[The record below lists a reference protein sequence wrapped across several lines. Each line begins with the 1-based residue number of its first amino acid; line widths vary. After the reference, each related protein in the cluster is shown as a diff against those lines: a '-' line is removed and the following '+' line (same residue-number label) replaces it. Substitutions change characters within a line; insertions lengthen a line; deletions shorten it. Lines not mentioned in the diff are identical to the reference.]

1 MEPSGTPADSMSS
14 ADTHTYRMPTPRL
27 ALTPDVS
34 HGPLDGAWWP
44 RCDALEI
51 ELPSLVGSL
60 EPDPGTAV
68 RVTVNTAE
76 WPDTPRTVMAP
87 GRVIAVEPAGPGCEP
102 HAISLDCGSVGRWV
116 LLVVPPDEPAGTAA
130 RLLAAAADPEN
141 PLTAARILALAETGR
156 LGGMTG
162 EAE

>member
-1 MEPSGTPADSMSS
+1 
-14 ADTHTYRMPTPRL
+14 MPLPRL
-27 ALTPDVS
+27 TLTPEVS

-60 EPDPGTAV
+60 EPEPGAAIQ
-68 RVTVNTAE
+68 VTVDPAG
-76 WPDTPRTVMAP
+76 WPDAPRTVMAP
-87 GRVIAVEPAGPGCEP
+87 GRVIAVEPAGPGSDA
-102 HAISLDCGSVGRWV
+102 HVITLDCGTVGRWV
-116 LLVVPPDEPAGTAA
+116 LLVVPPEAPAGTAV

-141 PLTAARILALAETGR
+141 PLTAARMLMLAWGCPQAVQALGEGR
-156 LGGMTG
+156 PVGATG

>member
-1 MEPSGTPADSMSS
+1 
-14 ADTHTYRMPTPRL
+14 MPTPRL
-27 ALTPDVS
+27 SLTPDIS

-44 RCDALEI
+44 RCNALEL

-60 EPDPGTAV
+60 DPDLDTAV
-68 RVTVNTAE
+68 RVTVNPSE

-87 GRVIAVEPAGPGCEP
+87 GRVIAVEPAGPGGET
-102 HAISLDCGSVGRWV
+102 HVISLDCGSMGRWV

-141 PLTAARILALAETGR
+141 PLTAARMLALAETDR
-156 LGGMTG
+156 LGGSTG